1 MDNVSSLS
9 KAREARRPQESP
21 NIGGKG
27 YALLHRKITELPFY
41 RNDSEAVHLWVHIIL
56 SANHMPT
63 VVPTEHGDMLLRRG
77 EFITGRNK
85 LELETGVDCNRIKYL
100 LNKFEKMGMIS
111 RITTKKFTR
120 LFIVKYD
127 DYQPN
132 LVPNLVPTECH
143 QNAIANLD
151 APMPSGEVVP
161 SECHQSAT
169 ANEVKD
175 LLISKDIKCAT
186 GDVKTVNQG
195 QRISCEEVWQ
205 CLKDEVP
212 EARGWRTLTDERR
225 NLIKTF
231 WAKANKIARDLDDRQ
246 PLTIEGF
253 RGYLQYISRSCRWM
267 LEDRPDQR
275 TGITWRKKKF
285 DDFLSARL
293 YIEVREG
300 DKDDR

>member
-1 MDNVSSLS
+1 MSNVL
-9 KAREARRPQESP
+9 AFRQPDTVRPEAT
-21 NIGGKG
+21 GKG
-27 YALLHRKITELPFY
+27 FALMHRKVMELPFY
-41 RNDSEAVHLWVHIIL
+41 KTDSDAVHLWFHIIMKARHI
-56 SANHMPT
+56 SA
-63 VVPTEHGDMLLRRG
+63 VVPTDFGDMMLRRG

-85 LELETGVDCNRIKYL
+85 LELETGIESNRIKYL
-100 LNKFEKMGMIS
+100 LKKFEKMEMIS
-111 RITTKKFTR
+111 RITTTKFTR
-120 LFIVKYD
+120 IFVVKYD
-127 DYQPN
+127 EYQPN
-132 LVPNLVPTECH
+132 VVPTDC
-143 QNAIANLD
+143 QQSASANPV
-151 APMPSGEVVP
+151 APTSSVEVVP
-161 SECHQSAT
+161 TDCQQSAT
-169 ANEVKD
+169 TNE
-175 LLISKDIKCAT
+175 LLNTNLISKDIKCAT
-186 GDVKTVNQG
+186 GDSKSANQR
-195 QRISCEEVWQ
+195 QKISCEEVWQ

-231 WAKANKIARDLDDRQ
+231 WAKANKIARDLDDGQ

-285 DDFLSARL
+285 DDFLKAKL